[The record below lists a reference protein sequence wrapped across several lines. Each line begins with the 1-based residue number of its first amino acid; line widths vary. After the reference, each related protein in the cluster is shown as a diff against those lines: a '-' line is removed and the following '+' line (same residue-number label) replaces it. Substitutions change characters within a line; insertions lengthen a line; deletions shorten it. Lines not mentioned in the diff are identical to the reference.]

1 MAKAFKMTK
10 TEYIIL
16 EVNSIIN
23 MDPICKELSESL
35 EKRSINFSVKLIP
48 GNYDLY
54 YIVV

>member
-10 TEYIIL
+10 TVYIIL
-16 EVNSIIN
+16 GVNSIIN